1 MAISLYDISVANYL
15 QVLGSMTG
23 ILENGIVY
31 AKDHDLDPEKVEE
44 TRLYSDMLPF
54 RFQVISV
61 VHHSLGAINGIKE
74 GVFSPPPALDSGY
87 AALQDM
93 VKDAARQLQAMTE
106 EEIETLAGKPMKFK
120 MGDFEIPFTAENFI
134 LSFSLPNLYFH
145 ATTAYDI
152 LRMAGVPLGK
162 RDFLGDMRMGN

>member
-1 MAISLYDISVANYL
+1 MAISLHDISVANYL
-15 QVLGSMTG
+15 QVLGSMTA
-23 ILENGIVY
+23 ILDNGAAY
-31 AKDHDLDPEKVEE
+31 AKEHDLDTAKVEE
-44 TRLYSDMLPF
+44 TRLYDDMLPF

-74 GVFSPPPALDSGY
+74 GVFSPPPSLDSDY

-93 VKDAARQLQAMTE
+93 VKDAFSQLQSMPIDD
-106 EEIETLAGKPMKFK
+106 IEALAGKAMKFK

-162 RDFLGDMRMGN
+162 RDFLGDMRMGA

>member
-1 MAISLYDISVANYL
+1 MLRD
-15 QVLGSMTG
+15 
-23 ILENGIVY
+23 
-31 AKDHDLDPEKVEE
+31 E
-44 TRLYSDMLPF
+44 TSIFEPSSPF

-74 GVFSPPPALDSGY
+74 GVFSTPPSLDSDY
-87 AALQDM
+87 AALQAM
-93 VKDAARQLQAMTE
+93 VKDAIGQLQAMPE
-106 EEIETLAGKPMKFK
+106 NEIEALAGKAMKFK

-162 RDFLGDMRMGN
+162 RDFLGDMRMGT